1 MSTQDL
7 DSVFQ
12 DATDNGL
19 EDVTMGEGDDFTP
32 LADSRPGTAETDGGN
47 YECDVFD
54 FGSIFGSP
62 PNSQQNTPRNSL
74 EIGNSNLSYDVGG
87 TGATS
92 TKRGRNDEDEEDQKV
107 AANPELN
114 ELKGFWRGGCCYGR
128 SAVQSPAKKHKKEPS
143 NSRSCFNV
151 FG

>member
-12 DATDNGL
+12 DATDSGL
-19 EDVTMGEGDDFTP
+19 EDVAMGEGEDFGS
-32 LADSRPGTAETDGGN
+32 LGDNQSGAEGAN

-92 TKRGRNDEDEEDQKV
+92 TKRGRIDDEVDEK
-107 AANPELN
+107 AGSNPELS

-128 SAVQSPAKKHKKEPS
+128 STVQSPAKKQKKEPS